1 MSLLELAKKLTT
13 ITIGERPFTYKEAL
27 AKKKQQER
35 AQAKNIPFIDKRN
48 KTVTIPM
55 AHITEDQLEHLED
68 IQAAQIYQQ
77 VASRQKKQLSP
88 ERKINRPVKN
98 GNAQGWFVVGGK
110 KIYARSDWERKY
122 AFYLEC
128 SRGVQSIIDWEHEPE
143 TFWFEGIKRG
153 TRSYTPDFWLP
164 SKGQYHEVKGWM
176 DPKSQT
182 KLDRMKRYFPE
193 VKIIVIGADW
203 FRAAERQGLCSLI
216 PGWECKHTERK
227 RPPAWRLTTET

>member
-153 TRSYTPDFWLP
+153 TNNYKPDF
-164 SKGQYHEVKGWM
+164 KITFKDGTIEYHEVKGFY
-176 DPKSQT
+176 DNKSLT
-182 KLDRMKRYFPE
+182 KIKRMKKYHPEIKLIMVDKGWFTNTWKLYKERYEKFY
-193 VKIIVIGADW
+193 G
-203 FRAAERQGLCSLI
+203 R
-216 PGWECKHTERK
+216 H
-227 RPPAWRLTTET
+227 